1 MKLVYHYYDNLS
13 LISSA
18 LALLKRIGIEAVDNQ
33 KNEKFEFY
41 GSNFLLD
48 EKRFFVANAYNI
60 ALAKDRDLLILEDD
74 AYKNITFSKSQID
87 ENPNLYSLV
96 ESELARFSLK
106 YSQDTKIWHLV
117 EMLGESLDKIRAN
130 LKSDFSDFSVA
141 VFCSDLTHAESLS
154 AILNALNLKVHFIEN
169 SDFFALPNRDLALKY
184 SANLFENALDC
195 GSDFIL
201 TNSIGNYEIFDKER
215 KNLNK
220 IANRDLGKMPVLF
233 LPQLLLLAFGVR
245 SESALNFRYH
255 KFQPEFC
262 EIQG

>member
-18 LALLKRIGIEAVDNQ
+18 LSLLKRLEIEAVDNQ

-60 ALAKDRDLLILEDD
+60 ALAKERDLLILEDD
-74 AYKNITFSKSQID
+74 AYKNIIFSKAQID

-96 ESELARFSLK
+96 ESELAKFSLK
-106 YSQDTKIWHLV
+106 YSQDTKILHLV
-117 EMLGESLDKIRAN
+117 EILKLESIKVN
-130 LKSDFSDFSVA
+130 LKSDLSNFSVA
-141 VFCSDLTHAESLS
+141 VFCSDSSYIESLCAVLS
-154 AILNALNLKVHFIEN
+154 VLKLNVNFIEVSN
-169 SDFFALPNRDLALKY
+169 FYKLPNKDLALKY
-184 SANLFENALDC
+184 SAQLFENALDC

-201 TNSIGNYEIFDKER
+201 TNSMGNYEIFDKER
-215 KNLNK
+215 KNLAK
-220 IANRDLGKMPVLF
+220 IANRDLGKMPVIF

-245 SESALNFRYH
+245 DESALNFRYH
-255 KFQPEFC
+255 KFQPDFC
-262 EIQG
+262 EIHG

>member
-96 ESELARFSLK
+96 ESELTRFNLK
-106 YSQDTKIWHLV
+106 YSQDTKISHLV
-117 EMLGESLDKIRAN
+117 EILCESLDKIKAN
-130 LKSDFSDFSVA
+130 LKSDLSDFSVG
-141 VFCSDLTHAESLS
+141 VFCNDSKNAESLS
-154 AILNALNLKVHFIEN
+154 KFLNALKVRVNFIEI

-184 SANLFENALDC
+184 SAQLFENALDC
-195 GSDFIL
+195 GSDFVL
-201 TNSIGNYEIFDKER
+201 STSMGNYEIFDKER
-215 KNLNK
+215 KNLSK

-233 LPQLLLLAFGVR
+233 LPQLLLLAFGER
-245 SESALNFRYH
+245 NESALNFRYH

-262 EIQG
+262 EIR